1 MLRRVKVGLL
11 SLFLEVDGAMQ
22 SDLEERQLQ
31 SKRLEATLSKLK
43 QAKRENMSTFAQAEA
58 SHVKAKE
65 LLEQEQMRF
74 AKEIGQHRQALEELS
89 STRNVITNRMNRRR
103 EFNEWRARLAYIAV
117 EKEANVSNQ
126 RFALI
131 WGFLRLVNNSL
142 HHKNG
147 NQANRLAALEER
159 FLRIGGATSLSSV
172 QEVVT
177 QFVAREVYQREIRA
191 AVQHAEERLA
201 ALQETQLEEDG
212 IHKNLNNTSDADQLQ
227 VLKERIESY
236 SSLREGSID
245 HLLNRTVFERLEEI
259 LAKKVSPLEHSLTP
273 S

>member
-1 MLRRVKVGLL
+1 MLRRVK
-11 SLFLEVDGAMQ
+11 